1 MRKLTIGMAT
11 HDDYDGLFFS
21 IQSIRMHHKEVL
33 DDVEFVIIDNNPFSK
48 HGEAI
53 QNFIKNIKEPFQYLP
68 FTKYQSTTVKN
79 KVFELADTP
88 YVLCIDSHVLLES
101 GSLKKLID
109 FYDSGKDYGNLLQ
122 GPLVYDCMNAI
133 STHFNLDEWSSNMW
147 GTWATDQR
155 GIDPSSDPF
164 EIPAQGMGLFS
175 CRKDSWL
182 GFNKEFRG
190 FGGEEGYIHEKY
202 RKHGKKTLCLPF
214 LRWNHRFTRPN
225 GTTYPNT
232 LSERF
237 RNYCIGFEELC
248 LDNTELIKH
257 FSTSLGISQI
267 NDIIKNLGF
276 LSK

>member
-21 IQSIRMHHKEVL
+21 IQSIRMHHREVL
-33 DDVEFVIIDNNPFSK
+33 DDVEFVIVDNNPFSK

-101 GSLKKLID
+101 GSLRKLID
-109 FYDSGKDYGNLLQ
+109 FYDSGKDFGNLLQ
-122 GPLVYDCMNAI
+122 GPLIYDCMNTI

-147 GTWATDQR
+147 GTWGTDQR
-155 GIDPSSDPF
+155 GIDPNNDPF

-175 CRKDSWL
+175 CKKDSWL
-182 GFNKEFRG
+182 GFNKDFRG

-202 RKHGKKTLCLPF
+202 RKYGKKTLCLPF
-214 LRWNHRFTRPN
+214 LRWNHRFARPN

-237 RNYCIGFEELC
+237 RNYCIGFEELG

-257 FSTSLGISQI
+257 FSASLGISQI